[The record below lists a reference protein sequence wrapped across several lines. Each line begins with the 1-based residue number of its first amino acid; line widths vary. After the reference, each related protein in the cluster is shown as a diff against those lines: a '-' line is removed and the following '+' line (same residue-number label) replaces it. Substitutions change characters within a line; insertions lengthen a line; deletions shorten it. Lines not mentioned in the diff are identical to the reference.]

1 MKIVADIDVPF
12 LKGVLEPYAEVL
24 YKKGC
29 EISHEDVKEADA
41 LILRTRTRC
50 NAELLEDSKVKLIA
64 TATIGTDHV
73 DFDYCRSHGIEVQNA
88 AGCNAGGVMQ
98 YVFSALYGIA
108 ARKGIK
114 IDGSTIGIIGVG
126 NVGKKIETMAKH
138 LGFNV
143 LLCDPPRAAAEGPEA
158 FCSLEYL
165 LENSQIVTLHVPL
178 DETTRRMA
186 GPEFFAMMQPGSIFI
201 NAARGEVMD
210 EDALK
215 DTMPKFG
222 AVVIDTWN
230 NEPKVDADLVD
241 MVDIATPHIA
251 GYSFQGKQMGTSMA
265 VQAVARYFDIDELKD
280 FFPKSDISGHEP
292 VLLDLQGKNHGQI
305 AAVFQYN
312 YPIFTD
318 DFRFRMEPHKFEKL
332 RSEYQYRRE
341 IYVDDTTL
349 NNNRNMFT
357 KEDIAQIEQRGSSV
371 QAAEQQV
378 ERFKQGFPWM
388 KIVAPA
394 TPEKGIQVLD
404 EAAVEAAAKYYEGAS
419 INGKCKFV
427 PASGAASR
435 MFKDL
440 FSGLDALK
448 AGKEL
453 ADDAPAAKFV
463 DQIHSFA
470 FYTPELFGENTCKCP
485 EYRKDVLSK
494 TLTDEGLGYGAKP
507 KGVLKFHKYT
517 DGEIRTAFAEHLVEA
532 QNYMRNE
539 DGSANLVVTI
549 SPEHQHLFEEA
560 YAEVKEAYEAKYG
573 VKYNITFTFQDK
585 ATDTIAVDVD
595 NKPFRTETDSLLFR
609 PAGHGALIYN
619 LNKLE
624 EEVVSIKN
632 IDNVANERLLPETA
646 TWKKVLL
653 GKALELRDTLHAYL
667 CELDLVCNPIQG
679 SRNTT
684 VGVPGYDPLYE
695 DLCASPEAAALCD
708 DIEAFLNNV
717 LCIEMPVAETPK
729 ARVEALRAKLDRP
742 VRVAGMV
749 RNQGEPGGGPFI
761 IAEKDGSTSLQ
772 VLESVQ
778 VNMSDDH
785 ARNALASATHFNPVD
800 IVCCL
805 HDYKGQSF
813 DLLKYVDEDAGFIS
827 SKSYQGRELK
837 ALELPGL
844 WNGAM
849 SNWNTLFVEVPLE
862 TFNPVKV
869 VLDLLRPAH
878 QN

>member
-1 MKIVADIDVPF
+1 M
-12 LKGVLEPYAEVL
+12 
-24 YKKGC
+24 
-29 EISHEDVKEADA
+29 
-41 LILRTRTRC
+41 
-50 NAELLEDSKVKLIA
+50 
-64 TATIGTDHV
+64 
-73 DFDYCRSHGIEVQNA
+73 
-88 AGCNAGGVMQ
+88 
-98 YVFSALYGIA
+98 
-108 ARKGIK
+108 
-114 IDGSTIGIIGVG
+114 
-126 NVGKKIETMAKH
+126 
-138 LGFNV
+138 
-143 LLCDPPRAAAEGPEA
+143 
-158 FCSLEYL
+158 
-165 LENSQIVTLHVPL
+165 
-178 DETTRRMA
+178 
-186 GPEFFAMMQPGSIFI
+186 
-201 NAARGEVMD
+201 
-210 EDALK
+210 
-215 DTMPKFG
+215 
-222 AVVIDTWN
+222 
-230 NEPKVDADLVD
+230 
-241 MVDIATPHIA
+241 
-251 GYSFQGKQMGTSMA
+251 
-265 VQAVARYFDIDELKD
+265 
-280 FFPKSDISGHEP
+280 
-292 VLLDLQGKNHGQI
+292 
-305 AAVFQYN
+305 
-312 YPIFTD
+312 
-318 DFRFRMEPHKFEKL
+318 FR
-332 RSEYQYRRE
+332 
-341 IYVDDTTL
+341 
-349 NNNRNMFT
+349 
-357 KEDIAQIEQRGSSV
+357 KEDIEQIEQRGSSV
-371 QAAEQQV
+371 QTVEQQV

-394 TPEKGIQVLD
+394 TPERGIQVLD
-404 EAAVEAAAKYYEGAS
+404 EAAVEAAAKYYDGAA

-463 DQIHSFA
+463 DQIQSFA
-470 FYTPELFGENTCKCP
+470 FYTPELFGEQTCKCP
-485 EYRKDVLSK
+485 EYRQSVLSK

-507 KGVLKFHKYT
+507 KGVLKFHKYS

-539 DGSANLVVTI
+539 DGTANLVVTI

-560 YAEVKEAYEAKYG
+560 YAEVKAAYEAKYG

-585 ATDTIAVDVD
+585 ATDTIAVDVE

-619 LNKLE
+619 LNRIE

-653 GKALELRDTLHAYL
+653 GKALELRDKIYGYL
-667 CELDLVCNPIQG
+667 NALD
-679 SRNTT
+679 
-684 VGVPGYDPLYE
+684 
-695 DLCASPEAAALCD
+695 AEATPALCD
-708 DIEAFLNNV
+708 EIEAFLDNT
-717 LCIEMPVAETPK
+717 LCVTLPAAADFE
-729 ARVEALRAKLDRP
+729 ARVAVLRAKLNRP
-742 VRVAGMV
+742 IRVAGMV
-749 RNQGEPGGGPFI
+749 KNQGEPGGGPFI

-778 VNMSDDH
+778 INMSDDH
-785 ARNALASATHFNPVD
+785 ARECLASATHFNPVD

-813 DLLKYVDEDAGFIS
+813 DLLQYVDEDAGFIS

-849 SNWNTLFVEVPLE
+849 SNWNTLFVEVPLA

>member
-12 LKGVLEPYAEVL
+12 LKGVFEPFADVV
-24 YKKGC
+24 YKKGTD
-29 EISHEDVKEADA
+29 IVREDVIDADV
-41 LILRTRTRC
+41 LIVRTRTRC
-50 NAELLEDSKVKLIA
+50 DASLLEGTSVSMIA
-64 TATIGTDHV
+64 TATIGTDHI
-73 DFDYCRSHGIEVQNA
+73 DIDYCMNKGIAVANS

-98 YVFSALYGIA
+98 YVFSALYGVA

-114 IDGSTIGIIGVG
+114 IDGTTIGVVG
-126 NVGKKIETMAKH
+126 AGHVGSRVAALAEY

-143 LLCDPPRAAAEGPEA
+143 LKCDPPRAQKEGPEG
-158 FCSLEYL
+158 FCPIEYL
-165 LENSQIVTLHVPL
+165 LENSHVVTLHVPL
-178 DETTRRMA
+178 DDYTRGMA
-186 GPEFFAMMQPGSIFI
+186 NADFFTLMQPGAIFI
-201 NAARGEVMD
+201 NSARGEIVN
-210 EDALK
+210 EEALIQAS
-215 DTMPKFG
+215 PKLG
-222 AVVIDTWN
+222 AIVIDTWS
-230 NEPKVDADLVD
+230 NEPEINESLLDVA
-241 MVDIATPHIA
+241 DIATPHIA
-251 GYSFQGKQMGTSMA
+251 GYSYQGKQNGTALA
-265 VQAVARYFDIDELKD
+265 VRAVAAHFGITELMD
-280 FFPKSDISGHEP
+280 FFPKADQPDHEP
-292 VLLDLQGKNHGQI
+292 VLLDLKGKNHGEI

-318 DFRFRMEPHKFEKL
+318 DFRFRMEPHKFERL
-332 RSEYQYRRE
+332 RTEYQYRRE
-341 IYVDDTTL
+341 IYVDITNT
-349 NNNRNMFT
+349 NNYMTDMFT
-357 KEDIAQIEQRGSSV
+357 KEDIAQIEQRGSTVEAV
-371 QAAEQQV
+371 QQQV

-404 EAAVEAAAKYYEGAS
+404 EDAVEAAVRYYDSAQ

-448 AGKEL
+448 AGKEI
-453 ADDAPAAKFV
+453 AEDAPAAKFV
-463 DQIHSFA
+463 DRIAEFA
-470 FYTPELFGENTCKCP
+470 FYSPELFGEQTCKCP
-485 EYRKDVLSK
+485 EYRKDVLAK
-494 TLTDEGLGYGAKP
+494 TLTDEGLGYGSKP
-507 KGVLKFHKYT
+507 KGVLQFHKYT
-517 DGEIRTAFAEHLVEA
+517 DGEIRTAFAEHLIEA

-539 DGSANLVVTI
+539 DGTANLVVTI

-560 YAEVKEAYEAKYG
+560 YAEVKAKYEAAYG
-573 VKYNITFTFQDK
+573 VQYNISFTFQDK
-585 ATDTIAVDVD
+585 ATDTVAVDVE
-595 NKPFRTETDSLLFR
+595 NRPFRTETDSLLFR
-609 PAGHGALIYN
+609 PAGHGALIHN
-619 LNKLE
+619 LNNIK

-646 TWKKVLL
+646 KWKKVLL
-653 GKALELRDTLHAYL
+653 GKALELRDRIFGYL
-667 CELDLVCNPIQG
+667 KALDACE
-679 SRNTT
+679 
-684 VGVPGYDPLYE
+684 DPCS
-695 DLCASPEAAALCD
+695 DTCKALCD
-708 DIEAFLNNV
+708 EIEAYLKNI
-717 LCIEMPVAETPK
+717 LCVALPAAPDCK
-729 ARVEALRAKLDRP
+729 SRVEMLRSKLNRP
-742 VRVAGMV
+742 IRVAGMV
-749 RNQGEPGGGPFI
+749 KNQGEPGGGPFI

-778 VNMSDDH
+778 INMSDDH

-849 SNWNTLFVEVPLE
+849 SNWNTLFVEVPLA

>member
-12 LKGVLEPYAEVL
+12 LAGVFEPYGEVV
-24 YKKGC
+24 YKKGLD
-29 EISHEDVKEADA
+29 ITREDVLDADA
-41 LILRTRTRC
+41 LIVRTRTRC
-50 NAELLEDSKVKLIA
+50 DATLLDGSSVRMIA
-64 TATIGTDHV
+64 TATIGMDHI
-73 DFDYCRSHGIEVQNA
+73 DLEYCRNAGIEVSNA

-98 YVFSALYGIA
+98 YVFSALYGVA

-114 IDGSTIGIIGVG
+114 IDGATIGIVGVG
-126 NVGKKIETMAKH
+126 QVGSKIESLAEY
-138 LGFNV
+138 LGFKI
-143 LLCDPPRAAAEGPEA
+143 LRCDPPRAAAEGPEG
-158 FCSLEYL
+158 FCSLEHL
-165 LENSQIVTLHVPL
+165 LAESDVVTLHVPL
-178 DETTRRMA
+178 DETTIGMA
-186 GPEFFAMMQPGSIFI
+186 NADFFTLMKPGAIFI
-201 NAARGEVMD
+201 NAARGEVVD
-210 EDALK
+210 EVALIEAS
-215 DTMPKFG
+215 PKLG
-222 AVVIDTWN
+222 AIVIDTWN
-230 NEPKVDADLVD
+230 NEPNVNEELVD
-241 MVDIATPHIA
+241 IADIATPHIA
-251 GYSFQGKQMGTSMA
+251 GYSFQGKQNGTAMA
-265 VQAVARYFDIDELKD
+265 VREVARHFGLSDLYD
-280 FFPKSDISGHEP
+280 FFPAQDLPDHEP
-292 VLLDLQGKNHGQI
+292 VVLDLKGKNHGEI

-318 DFRFRMEPHKFEKL
+318 DFRFRMELDKFEKL

-341 IYVDDTTL
+341 IIYTNTST
-349 NNNRNMFT
+349 NMFT

-371 QAAEQQV
+371 QTVEQQV

-394 TPEKGIQVLD
+394 TPERGIQVLD
-404 EAAVEAAAKYYEGAS
+404 EAAVEAAAKYYDGAQ
-419 INGKCKFV
+419 IKGKCKFV

-463 DQIHSFA
+463 DQIQEFA
-470 FYTPELFGENTCKCP
+470 FYTPELFGEQTCKCP
-485 EYRKDVLSK
+485 EYRQSVLAK

-539 DGSANLVVTI
+539 DGTANLVVTI

-560 YAEVKEAYEAKYG
+560 YAEVKAAYEAKYG

-585 ATDTIAVDVD
+585 ATDTVAVDVE

-619 LNKLE
+619 LNKIE

-653 GKALELRDTLHAYL
+653 GKALELRDEIYAYL
-667 CELDLVCNPIQG
+667 NALD
-679 SRNTT
+679 
-684 VGVPGYDPLYE
+684 
-695 DLCASPEAAALCD
+695 AEATPALCD
-708 DIEAFLNNV
+708 EIEAFLDTT
-717 LCIEMPVAETPK
+717 LCITLPAATDFD
-729 ARVEALRAKLDRP
+729 ARVAALRSKLDRP
-742 VRVAGMV
+742 IRVAGMV
-749 RNQGEPGGGPFI
+749 KNQGEPGGGPFI

-778 VNMSDDH
+778 INMSDDH

-805 HDYKGQSF
+805 HNYKGESF

-849 SNWNTLFVEVPLE
+849 SNWNTLFVEVPLA

>member
-1 MKIVADIDVPF
+1 MDFNWKDMKIVADIDVPF
-12 LKGVLEPYAEVL
+12 LEGVFEPYGEVV
-24 YKKGC
+24 YKKGL
-29 EISHEDVKEADA
+29 EISREDVLDADA
-41 LILRTRTRC
+41 LVVRTRTRC
-50 NAELLEDSKVKLIA
+50 DAALLEGTSVKMVA
-64 TATIGTDHV
+64 TATIGMDHI
-73 DFDYCRSHGIEVQNA
+73 DQEYCRKAGIEVANA

-98 YVFSALYGIA
+98 YVFSALYGVA

-114 IDGSTIGIIGVG
+114 IDGSTIGIVGVG
-126 NVGKKIETMAKH
+126 HVGSKIEAMAEY
-138 LGFNV
+138 LGFNI
-143 LLCDPPRAAAEGPEA
+143 LRCDPPRAAAEGPDG
-158 FCSLEYL
+158 FCSLEHL
-165 LENSQIVTLHVPL
+165 LESSDVVTLHVPL
-178 DETTRRMA
+178 DETTRGMA
-186 GPEFFAMMQPGSIFI
+186 NADFFTLMKPGAIFI
-201 NAARGEVMD
+201 NAARGEIVD
-210 EDALK
+210 EQALIDAS
-215 DTMPKFG
+215 PKLG
-222 AVVIDTWN
+222 AIVIDTWN
-230 NEPKVDADLVD
+230 NEPDINEELVD
-241 MVDIATPHIA
+241 IADIATPHIA
-251 GYSFQGKQMGTSMA
+251 GYTFQGKQNGTAYA
-265 VQAVARYFDIDELKD
+265 VQAVARHFGLKDLYD
-280 FFPKSDISGHEP
+280 FFPAQDLPDHEP
-292 VLLDLQGKNHGQI
+292 VQLDLKGKNHGEI

-341 IYVDDTTL
+341 IIFTNTIT
-349 NNNRNMFT
+349 NMFT

-371 QAAEQQV
+371 QTAEQQV

-394 TPEKGIQVLD
+394 TPERGIQVLD
-404 EAAVEAAAKYYEGAS
+404 EAAVEAAAKYYEGAK

-463 DQIHSFA
+463 DQIQGFA
-470 FYTPELFGENTCKCP
+470 FYTPELFGEQTCKCP
-485 EYRKDVLSK
+485 EYRQSVLSK

-539 DGSANLVVTI
+539 DGTANLVVTI

-560 YAEVKEAYEAKYG
+560 YAQVKEAYEAKYG

-585 ATDTIAVDVD
+585 GTDTIAVDVE

-619 LNKLE
+619 LNKIE

-646 TWKKVLL
+646 VWKKVLL
-653 GKALELRDTLHAYL
+653 GKALELRDRIYGYL
-667 CELDLVCNPIQG
+667 NALDAEANP
-679 SRNTT
+679 
-684 VGVPGYDPLYE
+684 
-695 DLCASPEAAALCD
+695 ALCD
-708 DIEAFLNNV
+708 EIEAFLDAT
-717 LCIEMPVAETPK
+717 LCVTLPEAADFD
-729 ARVEALRAKLDRP
+729 ARVAAIRAKLNRP
-742 VRVAGMV
+742 IRVAGMV
-749 RNQGEPGGGPFI
+749 KNQGEPGGGPFI
-761 IAEKDGSTSLQ
+761 IADKDGSTSLQ

-778 VNMSDDH
+778 INMSDDH

-813 DLLKYVDEDAGFIS
+813 DLLQYVDEDAGFIS

-849 SNWNTLFVEVPLE
+849 SNWNTLFVEVPLA

>member
-12 LKGVLEPYAEVL
+12 LSGVFEPYGSVIL
-24 YKKGC
+24 YRKGL
-29 EISHEDVKEADA
+29 EISREDVIDADA
-41 LILRTRTRC
+41 LIVRTRTRC
-50 NAELLEDSKVKLIA
+50 DASLLEGTSVKMIA
-64 TATIGTDHV
+64 TATIGTDHI
-73 DFDYCRSHGIEVQNA
+73 DLDYCRNAGIEVANA

-98 YVFSALYGIA
+98 YVFSALYGVA

-114 IDGSTIGIIGVG
+114 IEGSTIGIIGVG
-126 NVGKKIETMAKH
+126 HVGGKVEAMAEH
-138 LGFNV
+138 LGFKV
-143 LLCDPPRAAAEGPEA
+143 LRCDPPRAIAEGPEG

-165 LENSQIVTLHVPL
+165 LAESDIVTLHVPL
-178 DETTRRMA
+178 DRNTRKMA
-186 GPEFFAMMQPGSIFI
+186 NPAFFTLMKPGSIFI
-201 NAARGEVMD
+201 NASRGEVVD
-210 EDALK
+210 EKALLEA
-215 DTMPKFG
+215 MPKLG

-230 NEPKVDADLVD
+230 NEPAVNEDLVD
-241 MVDIATPHIA
+241 AVDIATPHIA
-251 GYSFQGKQMGTSMA
+251 GYTFQGKQNGTALA
-265 VQAVARYFDIDELKD
+265 VRAVARHFGLEALYD
-280 FFPKSDISGHEP
+280 FFPVSDMPDHEP
-292 VLLDLQGKNHGQI
+292 VLLDLQGKNQGEI

-318 DFRFRMEPHKFEKL
+318 DFRFRMEPGKFERF

-341 IYVDDTTL
+341 IIYT
-349 NNNRNMFT
+349 NNITNMFT

-371 QAAEQQV
+371 QTAEQQI

-394 TPEKGIQVLD
+394 TPERGIQVLD
-404 EAAVEAAAKYYEGAS
+404 EAAVEAAAKYYDGAT

-448 AGKEL
+448 DGKEL

-463 DQIHSFA
+463 DQIQSFA
-470 FYTPELFGENTCKCP
+470 FYTPELFGEQTCRCP

-539 DGSANLVVTI
+539 DGTANLVVTI

-585 ATDTIAVDVD
+585 ATDTIAVDVE

-619 LNKLE
+619 LNKIE

-653 GKALELRDTLHAYL
+653 GKALELRDKIYGYL
-667 CELDLVCNPIQG
+667 NALD
-679 SRNTT
+679 
-684 VGVPGYDPLYE
+684 
-695 DLCASPEAAALCD
+695 AEATPALCD
-708 DIEAFLNNV
+708 EIEAFLDNT
-717 LCIEMPVAETPK
+717 LCVTLPASADFE
-729 ARVEALRAKLDRP
+729 ARVAALRAKLNRP
-742 VRVAGMV
+742 IRVAGMV
-749 RNQGEPGGGPFI
+749 KNQGEPGGGPFI

-778 VNMSDDH
+778 INMSDDH

-849 SNWNTLFVEVPLE
+849 SNWNTLFVEVPLA

>member
-1 MKIVADIDVPF
+1 MFTNADI
-12 LKGVLEPYAEVL
+12 K
-24 YKKGC
+24 
-29 EISHEDVKEADA
+29 
-41 LILRTRTRC
+41 
-50 NAELLEDSKVKLIA
+50 
-64 TATIGTDHV
+64 
-73 DFDYCRSHGIEVQNA
+73 
-88 AGCNAGGVMQ
+88 
-98 YVFSALYGIA
+98 
-108 ARKGIK
+108 
-114 IDGSTIGIIGVG
+114 
-126 NVGKKIETMAKH
+126 
-138 LGFNV
+138 
-143 LLCDPPRAAAEGPEA
+143 
-158 FCSLEYL
+158 
-165 LENSQIVTLHVPL
+165 
-178 DETTRRMA
+178 
-186 GPEFFAMMQPGSIFI
+186 
-201 NAARGEVMD
+201 
-210 EDALK
+210 
-215 DTMPKFG
+215 
-222 AVVIDTWN
+222 
-230 NEPKVDADLVD
+230 
-241 MVDIATPHIA
+241 
-251 GYSFQGKQMGTSMA
+251 
-265 VQAVARYFDIDELKD
+265 
-280 FFPKSDISGHEP
+280 
-292 VLLDLQGKNHGQI
+292 
-305 AAVFQYN
+305 
-312 YPIFTD
+312 
-318 DFRFRMEPHKFEKL
+318 
-332 RSEYQYRRE
+332 
-341 IYVDDTTL
+341 
-349 NNNRNMFT
+349 
-357 KEDIAQIEQRGSSV
+357 QIEQRGSSV
-371 QAAEQQV
+371 KTVEEQV
-378 ERFKQGFPWM
+378 ERFKKGFPWM

-394 TPEKGIQVLD
+394 TPERGIQVLD
-404 EAAVEAAAKYYEGAS
+404 EAAVEAAAKYYDGAS
-419 INGKCKFV
+419 MNGKCKFV

-453 ADDAPAAKFV
+453 PDDAPAAKFV
-463 DQIHSFA
+463 DKIAEFA
-470 FYTPELFGENTCKCP
+470 FYTPELFGEQTCTCP
-485 EYRKDVLSK
+485 EYRKDVLAK

-539 DGSANLVVTI
+539 DCTANLAVTI
-549 SPEHQHLFEEA
+549 SPEHQQLFEEA

-585 ATDTIAVDVD
+585 ATDTVAVDVE

-653 GKALELRDTLHAYL
+653 GKALELRDTLHGYL
-667 CELDLVCNPIQG
+667 RQLD
-679 SRNTT
+679 
-684 VGVPGYDPLYE
+684 
-695 DLCASPEAAALCD
+695 EAATPVLCD
-708 DIEAFLNNV
+708 EIEEFLDKT
-717 LCIEMPVAETPK
+717 LCVTLPK
-729 ARVEALRAKLDRP
+729 TADFHDRVYHIRAKLDRP

-749 RNQGEPGGGPFI
+749 KNQGEPGGGPFI

-778 VNMSDDH
+778 INMSDDH

-805 HDYKGQSF
+805 HNYKGESF

-849 SNWNTLFVEVPLE
+849 SNWNTLFVEVPLA

>member
-1 MKIVADIDVPF
+1 
-12 LKGVLEPYAEVL
+12 
-24 YKKGC
+24 
-29 EISHEDVKEADA
+29 
-41 LILRTRTRC
+41 
-50 NAELLEDSKVKLIA
+50 
-64 TATIGTDHV
+64 
-73 DFDYCRSHGIEVQNA
+73 
-88 AGCNAGGVMQ
+88 
-98 YVFSALYGIA
+98 
-108 ARKGIK
+108 
-114 IDGSTIGIIGVG
+114 
-126 NVGKKIETMAKH
+126 
-138 LGFNV
+138 
-143 LLCDPPRAAAEGPEA
+143 
-158 FCSLEYL
+158 
-165 LENSQIVTLHVPL
+165 
-178 DETTRRMA
+178 
-186 GPEFFAMMQPGSIFI
+186 
-201 NAARGEVMD
+201 
-210 EDALK
+210 
-215 DTMPKFG
+215 
-222 AVVIDTWN
+222 
-230 NEPKVDADLVD
+230 
-241 MVDIATPHIA
+241 
-251 GYSFQGKQMGTSMA
+251 
-265 VQAVARYFDIDELKD
+265 
-280 FFPKSDISGHEP
+280 
-292 VLLDLQGKNHGQI
+292 
-305 AAVFQYN
+305 
-312 YPIFTD
+312 
-318 DFRFRMEPHKFEKL
+318 
-332 RSEYQYRRE
+332 
-341 IYVDDTTL
+341 
-349 NNNRNMFT
+349 MFT
-357 KEDIAQIEQRGSSV
+357 KEDLTQIEQRGSSV
-371 QAAEQQV
+371 QTVEQQV

-394 TPEKGIQVLD
+394 TPERGIQVLD
-404 EAAVEAAAKYYEGAS
+404 EAAVEAAAKYYDGAS

-463 DQIHSFA
+463 DRIQSFA
-470 FYTPELFGENTCKCP
+470 FYTPALFGEETCKCP
-485 EYRKDVLSK
+485 EYRQDVLSK

-539 DGSANLVVTI
+539 DGTANLVVTI

-585 ATDTIAVDVD
+585 ATDTVAVDVD

-619 LNKLE
+619 LNKIE

-653 GKALELRDTLHAYL
+653 GKALELRDRIYGYL
-667 CELDLVCNPIQG
+667 NALDAEA
-679 SRNTT
+679 T
-684 VGVPGYDPLYE
+684 
-695 DLCASPEAAALCD
+695 PELCD
-708 DIEAFLNNV
+708 EIEAFLDKT
-717 LCIEMPVAETPK
+717 LCVTLPEASDFE
-729 ARVEALRAKLDRP
+729 ARVAALRAKLNRP
-742 VRVAGMV
+742 IRVAGMV
-749 RNQGEPGGGPFI
+749 KNQGEPGGGPFI

-778 VNMSDDH
+778 INMSDDH

-813 DLLKYVDEDAGFIS
+813 DLLEYVDEDAGFIS

-849 SNWNTLFVEVPLE
+849 SNWNTLFVEVPLA

>member
-1 MKIVADIDVPF
+1 MF
-12 LKGVLEPYAEVL
+12 
-24 YKKGC
+24 
-29 EISHEDVKEADA
+29 
-41 LILRTRTRC
+41 
-50 NAELLEDSKVKLIA
+50 
-64 TATIGTDHV
+64 
-73 DFDYCRSHGIEVQNA
+73 
-88 AGCNAGGVMQ
+88 
-98 YVFSALYGIA
+98 
-108 ARKGIK
+108 
-114 IDGSTIGIIGVG
+114 
-126 NVGKKIETMAKH
+126 
-138 LGFNV
+138 
-143 LLCDPPRAAAEGPEA
+143 
-158 FCSLEYL
+158 
-165 LENSQIVTLHVPL
+165 
-178 DETTRRMA
+178 
-186 GPEFFAMMQPGSIFI
+186 
-201 NAARGEVMD
+201 
-210 EDALK
+210 
-215 DTMPKFG
+215 
-222 AVVIDTWN
+222 N
-230 NEPKVDADLVD
+230 NE
-241 MVDIATPHIA
+241 DI
-251 GYSFQGKQMGTSMA
+251 K
-265 VQAVARYFDIDELKD
+265 
-280 FFPKSDISGHEP
+280 
-292 VLLDLQGKNHGQI
+292 
-305 AAVFQYN
+305 
-312 YPIFTD
+312 
-318 DFRFRMEPHKFEKL
+318 
-332 RSEYQYRRE
+332 
-341 IYVDDTTL
+341 
-349 NNNRNMFT
+349 
-357 KEDIAQIEQRGSSV
+357 QIEQRGSSV
-371 QAAEQQV
+371 QTVQDQV
-378 ERFKQGFPWM
+378 ERFKKGFPWM

-394 TPEKGIQVLD
+394 TPEKGILVLD
-404 EAAVEAAAKYYEGAS
+404 EAAVEAAGKYYEAAK

-448 AGKEL
+448 EGKEL
-453 ADDAPAAKFV
+453 AEDAPASKFV
-463 DQIHSFA
+463 KQIQGFA
-470 FYTPELFGENTCKCP
+470 FYTPELFGETVYPCDDYK
-485 EYRKDVLSK
+485 KKVLAG

-539 DGSANLVVTI
+539 DGTANLVVTI
-549 SPEHQHLFEEA
+549 SPEHQQLFEEA

-585 ATDTIAVDVD
+585 ATDTVAVDVD
-595 NKPFRTETDSLLFR
+595 NKPFRTETDALLFR

-653 GKALELRDTLHAYL
+653 GKALELRDTIYGYL
-667 CELDLVCNPIQG
+667 NALDG
-679 SRNTT
+679 
-684 VGVPGYDPLYE
+684 GVTE
-695 DLCASPEAAALCD
+695 ELCAE
-708 DIEAFLNNV
+708 IEAFLDGT
-717 LCIEMPVAETPK
+717 LCVTMPASATLEER
-729 ARVEALRAKLDRP
+729 AAALRAKLDRP
-742 VRVAGMV
+742 IRVAGMV
-749 RNQGEPGGGPFI
+749 KNQGEPGGGPFI

-778 VNMSDDH
+778 INMSDEH
-785 ARNALASATHFNPVD
+785 ARTSLASATHFNPVD

>member
-1 MKIVADIDVPF
+1 M
-12 LKGVLEPYAEVL
+12 
-24 YKKGC
+24 
-29 EISHEDVKEADA
+29 
-41 LILRTRTRC
+41 
-50 NAELLEDSKVKLIA
+50 
-64 TATIGTDHV
+64 
-73 DFDYCRSHGIEVQNA
+73 
-88 AGCNAGGVMQ
+88 
-98 YVFSALYGIA
+98 
-108 ARKGIK
+108 
-114 IDGSTIGIIGVG
+114 
-126 NVGKKIETMAKH
+126 
-138 LGFNV
+138 
-143 LLCDPPRAAAEGPEA
+143 
-158 FCSLEYL
+158 
-165 LENSQIVTLHVPL
+165 
-178 DETTRRMA
+178 
-186 GPEFFAMMQPGSIFI
+186 
-201 NAARGEVMD
+201 
-210 EDALK
+210 
-215 DTMPKFG
+215 
-222 AVVIDTWN
+222 
-230 NEPKVDADLVD
+230 
-241 MVDIATPHIA
+241 
-251 GYSFQGKQMGTSMA
+251 
-265 VQAVARYFDIDELKD
+265 
-280 FFPKSDISGHEP
+280 
-292 VLLDLQGKNHGQI
+292 
-305 AAVFQYN
+305 
-312 YPIFTD
+312 
-318 DFRFRMEPHKFEKL
+318 FR
-332 RSEYQYRRE
+332 
-341 IYVDDTTL
+341 
-349 NNNRNMFT
+349 

-371 QAAEQQV
+371 QTVEEQV
-378 ERFKQGFPWM
+378 ERFKKGFPWM

-404 EAAVEAAAKYYEGAS
+404 EAAVGAAVKYYEGAS

-448 AGKEL
+448 DGKEL

-463 DQIHSFA
+463 DKIAEFA
-470 FYTPELFGENTCKCP
+470 FYTPELFGEQTCRCP
-485 EYRKDVLSK
+485 EYRKDVLAK

-532 QNYMRNE
+532 QDYMRNE

-560 YAEVKEAYEAKYG
+560 YAEVKAAYEQKYG

-585 ATDTIAVDVD
+585 ATDTVAVDVD
-595 NKPFRTETDSLLFR
+595 NNPFRTETDSLLFR

-619 LNKLE
+619 LNNIA

-632 IDNVANERLLPETA
+632 IDNVANERLLPATA
-646 TWKKVLL
+646 TWKMVLL
-653 GKALELRDTLHAYL
+653 GKAVELRDKIFAYL
-667 CELDLVCNPIQG
+667 RALDACE
-679 SRNTT
+679 
-684 VGVPGYDPLYE
+684 DPCSE
-695 DLCASPEAAALCD
+695 ECQTLCD
-708 DIEAFLNNV
+708 GIEAFLSDT
-717 LCIEMPVAETPK
+717 LCIDMPAAENCA
-729 ARVEALRAKLDRP
+729 ARVAALRAKLDRP
-742 VRVAGMV
+742 IRVAGMV
-749 RNQGEPGGGPFI
+749 KNQGEPGGGPFI

-778 VNMSDDH
+778 INMSDDH

-878 QN
+878 Q